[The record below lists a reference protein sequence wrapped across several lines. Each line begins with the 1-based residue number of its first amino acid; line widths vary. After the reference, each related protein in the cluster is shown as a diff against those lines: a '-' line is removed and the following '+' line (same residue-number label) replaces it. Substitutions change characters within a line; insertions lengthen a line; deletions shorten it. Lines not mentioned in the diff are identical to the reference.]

1 MAGGGLWPAL
11 LPSAPPL
18 KEKLGGRAADLRD
31 RYANSEVDCFSL
43 IQEEEGINGA
53 GQVSQAKLMGLGK
66 VS

>member
-11 LPSAPPL
+11 LPSAPPS
-18 KEKLGGRAADLRD
+18 KEKLGVRAADLLD
-31 RYANSEVDCFSL
+31 RYVNSEVDCFSL

-66 VS
+66 GS